1 MRLIVLDTETTG
13 LDPDDGHKIIE
24 IGCVEIINREVT
36 QNVFHRYINPNREI
50 DAEASKIHGMT
61 LSNLKDKP
69 IFEEIYKEFSDY
81 ISDSP
86 VIIHNAPFDVG
97 FIKKEIINIYNNN
110 LSFDNQIID
119 SLKLA
124 RSIAPGKRNS
134 LDALC
139 ERYKVDNSDR
149 NFHGALLDAKLLAY
163 VYLKMT
169 IGQNNFSN
177 LKVAEEVVQEDTTL
191 TDHNFRVI
199 QASKE
204 ETMLHKNYF
213 KKN

>member
-1 MRLIVLDTETTG
+1 MFSQVY
-13 LDPDDGHKIIE
+13 
-24 IGCVEIINREVT
+24 
-36 QNVFHRYINPNREI
+36 QPNREI

>member
-1 MRLIVLDTETTG
+1 M
-13 LDPDDGHKIIE
+13 H
-24 IGCVEIINREVT
+24 
-36 QNVFHRYINPNREI
+36 Y
-50 DAEASKIHGMT
+50 
-61 LSNLKDKP
+61 
-69 IFEEIYKEFSDY
+69 
-81 ISDSP
+81 
-86 VIIHNAPFDVG
+86 
-97 FIKKEIINIYNNN
+97 
-110 LSFDNQIID
+110 
-119 SLKLA
+119 A
-124 RSIAPGKRNS
+124 RDI
-134 LDALC
+134 
-139 ERYKVDNSDR
+139 VDNSDR